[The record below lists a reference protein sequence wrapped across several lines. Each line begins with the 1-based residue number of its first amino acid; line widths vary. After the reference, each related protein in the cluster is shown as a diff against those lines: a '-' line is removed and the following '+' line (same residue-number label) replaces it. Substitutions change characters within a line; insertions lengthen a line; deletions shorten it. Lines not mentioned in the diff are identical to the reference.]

1 MRTLLGQ
8 SVLVKW
14 TGILIWNS
22 TMQNLK
28 TRKLSYLVAVMGLEG
43 DENIHGLVLG
53 PDPLLQLSGVCYG
66 ALLQNLEGVGS

>member
-1 MRTLLGQ
+1 
-8 SVLVKW
+8 
-14 TGILIWNS
+14 
-22 TMQNLK
+22 MQNLK
-28 TRKLSYLVAVMGLEG
+28 KRKLSNLVAVMGLEG